1 MNLKVL
7 IVDDT
12 IVYRKIV
19 SDVLAQIPGVEIA
32 GTASNGKI
40 ALARI
45 KAMKPDLLTLDIE
58 MPEMNGLEVL
68 QALKTENLNVG
79 VIVLSSLTVKGGEL
93 TMKALE
99 LGAFD
104 FITKPDGPSQDENRR
119 EIKRSLEPLIKA
131 YAHRREVSSILR
143 GAHMTGGNRFPVSPQ
158 SPPQGGTLI
167 RQVVPSVVTR
177 MNNIVA
183 RIKAEIIGIGISTGG
198 PNALAA
204 MLPLL
209 PGDIDVPV
217 LIVQHMPPL
226 FTKSLAASLDA
237 KSALTVKEGED
248 GETIKNNI
256 VYIAPGGRQMK
267 VTLGAN
273 ASTKIIRVTDDPPE
287 NNCKP
292 SVDYLFRSLAHHY
305 VGRSTGVIMTGMG
318 NDGTTGL
325 RLMKRSGAAVIAQDE
340 TTSVVFGMPKE
351 AIDAGVVDIVAP
363 LDKIAGEIMKT
374 VKH

>member
-1 MNLKVL
+1 MSLKVL

-19 SDVLAQIPGVEIA
+19 GDVLAEIPGVEIV

-68 QALKTENLNVG
+68 QALRLENLDVG

-104 FITKPDGPSQDENRR
+104 FITKPDGPSQEENRGA
-119 EIKRSLEPLIKA
+119 IKRTLEPLIRA
-131 YAHRREVSSILR
+131 YAHRREISSILR
-143 GAHMTGGNRFPVSPQ
+143 GMHVPGKGQ
-158 SPPQGGTLI
+158 SPQGGTPV
-167 RQVVPSVVTR
+167 RQADPSIVSR
-177 MNNIVA
+177 MNSIALRVN
-183 RIKAEIIGIGISTGG
+183 AEIVGIGISTGG
-198 PNALAA
+198 PNALASL
-204 MLPLL
+204 LPLL
-209 PGDIDVPV
+209 PGNIDVPV

-248 GETIKNNI
+248 GETIKNNV
-256 VYIAPGGRQMK
+256 VYIAPGGTQMK

-273 ASTKIIRVTDDPPE
+273 AATKIIRVTDDLPE

-318 NDGTTGL
+318 NDGTLGL

-340 TTSVVFGMPKE
+340 ATSVVFGMPKE
-351 AIDAGVVDIVAP
+351 AIEAGVVDVVVP
-363 LDKIAGEIMKT
+363 LEKIAGEIMKT
-374 VKH
+374 VRH

>member
-1 MNLKVL
+1 MNLKVI

-19 SDVLAQIPGVEIA
+19 SDILAEIPGVEIS

-45 KAMKPDLLTLDIE
+45 KALKPDLLTLDIE

-68 QALKTENLNVG
+68 QALKAENLDVG
-79 VIVLSSLTVKGGEL
+79 VIVLSSLTVRGGEM

-104 FITKPDGPSQDENRR
+104 FITKPDGPSLEENRR
-119 EIKRSLEPLIKA
+119 EIKRALEPLIKA
-131 YAHRREVSSILR
+131 YAHRREISSILR
-143 GAHMTGGNRFPVSPQ
+143 GAHIPGKNL
-158 SPPQGGTLI
+158 PPQGELL
-167 RQVVPSVVTR
+167 RQAVPSVVNR
-177 MNNIVA
+177 MNNIAV
-183 RIKAEIIGIGISTGG
+183 RIKAEVIGIGISTGG

-209 PGDIDVPV
+209 PGDINVPV

-248 GETIKNNI
+248 GESIKNNV

-273 ASTKIIRVTDDPPE
+273 AATKIIRVTDDPPE

-292 SVDYLFRSLAHHY
+292 SADYLFRSLAHHY
-305 VGRSTGVIMTGMG
+305 VGRATGIIMTGMG
-318 NDGTTGL
+318 NDGTLGL

-340 TTSVVFGMPKE
+340 TTSVVFGMPRE
-351 AIDAGVVDIVAP
+351 AIEAGVVDVVAP

>member
-1 MNLKVL
+1 MTN
-7 IVDDT
+7 
-12 IVYRKIV
+12 
-19 SDVLAQIPGVEIA
+19 IA
-32 GTASNGKI
+32 
-40 ALARI
+40 
-45 KAMKPDLLTLDIE
+45 
-58 MPEMNGLEVL
+58 V
-68 QALKTENLNVG
+68 
-79 VIVLSSLTVKGGEL
+79 
-93 TMKALE
+93 
-99 LGAFD
+99 
-104 FITKPDGPSQDENRR
+104 
-119 EIKRSLEPLIKA
+119 
-131 YAHRREVSSILR
+131 
-143 GAHMTGGNRFPVSPQ
+143 
-158 SPPQGGTLI
+158 
-167 RQVVPSVVTR
+167 
-177 MNNIVA
+177 
-183 RIKAEIIGIGISTGG
+183 RIKAEVIGIGISTGG

-209 PGDIDVPV
+209 RGDIDVPI

-248 GETIKNNI
+248 GETIKNNV

-273 ASTKIIRVTDDPPE
+273 AATKIIRVTDDPPE

-318 NDGTTGL
+318 NDGTLGL

-340 TTSVVFGMPKE
+340 ASSVVFGMPKE
-351 AIDAGVVDIVAP
+351 AIEAGVVDIVAP